1 MSAPYA
7 YIKPTFLITDHSND
21 PYHLQQ
27 EEETGRQATVAG
39 RADDDDYDPDEDVD
53 RKTKL
58 QELIR
63 WLHFNARNRRN
74 W

>member
-1 MSAPYA
+1 MSSPYA

-21 PYHLQQ
+21 PYHLQH
-27 EEETGRQATVAG
+27 EETAAAAVAG
-39 RADDDDYDPDEDVD
+39 RAHDDDYDPDEDVD

>member
-1 MSAPYA
+1 MSSPYA

-21 PYHLQQ
+21 PYHLQH
-27 EEETGRQATVAG
+27 EAAVAG
-39 RADDDDYDPDEDVD
+39 RAHDDDYDPDEDVD

>member
-1 MSAPYA
+1 MSSPYG
-7 YIKPTFLITDHSND
+7 YIKPTFLITDHSTD

-27 EEETGRQATVAG
+27 EETAAAARE
-39 RADDDDYDPDEDVD
+39 DDVDDYDPDEDVE